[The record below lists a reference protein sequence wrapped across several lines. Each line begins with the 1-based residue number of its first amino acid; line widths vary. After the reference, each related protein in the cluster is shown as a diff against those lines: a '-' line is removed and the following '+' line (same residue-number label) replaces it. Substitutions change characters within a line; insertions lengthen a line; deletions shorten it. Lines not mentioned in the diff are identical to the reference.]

1 MKEGLIH
8 RLLGLRGVQVVTAI
22 QEEEKNIVIRENQ
35 KVIKVEKLVQAEVM
49 KVELEELDLTLKL
62 IMDWNPEVLKQSIYP
77 QPKEE

>member
-49 KVELEELDLTLKL
+49 KVELEEID
-62 IMDWNPEVLKQSIYP
+62 
-77 QPKEE
+77 